1 MSVKTLLYT
10 DGACLGNPGA
20 GGWASILC
28 YEDHKKILSGSEAD
42 TTNNRMELTA
52 VIMGLSALKRP
63 VDITV
68 VTDSRYV
75 MDGITKWIANW
86 KKNHWKTA
94 AKSDVKNKDLW
105 LLLDALCHKHHVS
118 WKWIKG
124 HSGHAENE
132 ECDLIS
138 QAEAR
143 KIQIETTF

>member
-1 MSVKTLLYT
+1 MQ
-10 DGACLGNPGA
+10 
-20 GGWASILC
+20 
-28 YEDHKKILSGSEAD
+28 DHKKILSGSEAD

-94 AKSDVKNKDLW
+94 AKNDVKNKDLW
-105 LLLDALCHKHHVS
+105 LLLDALCCKHQVS
-118 WKWIKG
+118 WEWIKG

-132 ECDLIS
+132 ECDQIS

-143 KIQIETTF
+143 KIQIENTR

>member
-1 MSVKTLLYT
+1 MDVKAILYT

-28 YEDHKKILSGSEAD
+28 YKKHKKILSGSKAD

-63 VDITV
+63 FQVTV

-75 MDGITKWIANW
+75 MDGITKWISNW
-86 KKNHWKTA
+86 RRNHWKTS
-94 AKSDVKNKDLW
+94 AKKDVKNKDLW
-105 LLLDALCHKHHVS
+105 LLLDALCNKHHVS
-118 WKWIKG
+118 WEWIKG
-124 HSGHAENE
+124 HSGHPENE
-132 ECDLIS
+132 ECDQLS

>member
-1 MSVKTLLYT
+1 
-10 DGACLGNPGA
+10 
-20 GGWASILC
+20 
-28 YEDHKKILSGSEAD
+28 
-42 TTNNRMELTA
+42 MELTA

-86 KKNHWKTA
+86 KKNHWQTA

-105 LLLDALCHKHHVS
+105 LLLDALCCKHHVS
-118 WKWIKG
+118 WEWIKG

-132 ECDLIS
+132 ECDQIS

-143 KIQIETTF
+143 KIQIENTR